1 MMLFSLEFMDKVLEL
16 VEPVGELQYKIT
28 KENLTKQEKENL
40 IDFDKMYKISYGED
54 KGIINIDQI

>member
-16 VEPVGELQYKIT
+16 VEPVGELQYKII